1 MKSHVLLLDCGFH
14 LLDVTPCADGRLAH
28 AIAYAAKVVP
38 EMDKDQVVVINLS
51 GRGDKDVTEVMR
63 LLGGEL

>member
-1 MKSHVLLLDCGFH
+1 MES
-14 LLDVTPCADGRLAH
+14 AH